1 MMIPSI
7 EPHLTAAP
15 DTRVISTSAGSSEFK
30 SSGYNSDKGLLWCLA
45 ALHRIRTRI
54 QPEFA
59 LVSLFVVGLLLVIV
73 PSAGAQDTPEP
84 TPASRLAT
92 DSVVVSPQSAPVELT
107 FLEQAFARGDAA
119 EIMKYSAK
127 HLDITLFG
135 ASELY
140 SRSQAGYVLK
150 AFFEEYRPKKLLFTE
165 MSGSE
170 ANWFAA
176 GSYWYETGDSHLV
189 VYFRLRRGDFGW
201 ELREVRIG
209 RLGDR

>member
-1 MMIPSI
+1 MMILSI
-7 EPHLTAAP
+7 EPRLATAP
-15 DTRVISTSAGSSEFK
+15 GTRAISTSAGSPEFK
-30 SSGYNSDKGLLWCLA
+30 KSGCNADRGSRRCLA
-45 ALHRIRTRI
+45 PLQRIPRRI

-59 LVSLFVVGLLLVIV
+59 IVSLVLACLLLVIV
-73 PSAGAQDTPEP
+73 PSAGAQDIPEP
-84 TPASRLAT
+84 TPATRLAT
-92 DSVVVSPQSAPVELT
+92 DSVVVTPQSAPVELT

-127 HLDITLFG
+127 HIDITLFG

-150 AFFEEYRPKKLLFTE
+150 AFFDEYRPEKLSFTE

-176 GSYWYETGDSHLV
+176 GSYWYETGDPNLA
-189 VYFRLRRGDFGW
+189 VYLRLRRGDFGW

-209 RLGDR
+209 RLSDR